1 MKKLLFTLLLFPMS
15 FWVVFLPSANAQ
27 TVVSGLQSPE
37 SVASDGSF
45 IYISNVGYL
54 QNPST
59 KDGDGFISKIAKT
72 GQVMEN
78 RFIKG
83 LDAPKGMA
91 VIKQVLYIADID
103 KIVGYSL
110 YSKKRVFEVSLEG
123 ITNFLNDITVKND
136 TTILVSATDV
146 GHIYRINLVDKK
158 IKEYAKGIVIQ
169 GINGLD
175 YDNTAGVLYINSM
188 GTDKQGN
195 GELGRITLTKGNPL
209 YERLGTDA
217 GYFDGLKY
225 WNNEL
230 YYSDWKD
237 AQNGGGNIRK
247 MNVNAQKSGV
257 VSYSGAPISTTPPT
271 NPPSP
276 TPNPKTPTPASNNS
290 NGNLNEKPKT
300 SPTPPPPPPPII
312 SGELVGKGCADFFI
326 DTKLKYIYIPLM
338 LEGKLLIHK
347 LP

>member
-1 MKKLLFTLLLFPMS
+1 MKKRLFLLFSLSLLLLGMQS
-15 FWVVFLPSANAQ
+15 EIKAQ
-27 TVVSGLQSPE
+27 TTVSGLYSPE
-37 SVASDGSF
+37 SVISDGSF
-45 IYISNVGYL
+45 MYISNVGYL

-59 KDGDGFISKIAKT
+59 KDGDGFITKISKT
-72 GQVMEN
+72 GQIMEL
-78 RFIKG
+78 RFLKG

-91 VIKQVLYIADID
+91 IIKQVLYIADID

-123 ITNFLNDITVKND
+123 ITTFLNDIAVKND

-158 IKEYAKGIVIQ
+158 IKEFSKGIVIQ

-175 YDNTAGVLYINSM
+175 YDNSSNVLYVNSM
-188 GTDKQGN
+188 GTNNQPN

-217 GYFDGLKY
+217 GYFDGIKY

-237 AQNGGGNIRK
+237 MQNGGNIRK
-247 MNVNAQKSGV
+247 MNVNVQKSSV
-257 VSYSGAPISTTPPT
+257 VNYAGGTISTTPPT
-271 NPPSP
+271 PAPK
-276 TPNPKTPTPASNNS
+276 PNPANPQNGSSPKPAPNPT
-290 NGNLNEKPKT
+290 
-300 SPTPPPPPPPII
+300 PTPPPPPAPII
-312 SGELVGKGCADFFI
+312 NGELVGKGCADFFI
-326 DTKLKYIYIPLM
+326 DTKLKLIYIPLM
-338 LEGKLLIHK
+338 QEGKLLIHK

>member
-1 MKKLLFTLLLFPMS
+1 MKKIFSLLCFVFS
-15 FWVVFLPSANAQ
+15 FWLSSVNAQ
-27 TVVSGLQSPE
+27 VVVSGLQSPE
-37 SVASDGSF
+37 SVISDGSF

-59 KDGDGFISKIAKT
+59 KDGDGFISKISKT

-123 ITNFLNDITVKND
+123 ITTFLNDITIKND

-146 GHIYRINLVDKK
+146 GRIYRINLVDKK
-158 IKEYAKGIVIQ
+158 IKEFAKGIIIQ

-175 YDNTAGVLYINSM
+175 YDNSASVLYVNSF
-188 GTDKQGN
+188 GTNNQPN
-195 GELGRITLTKGNPL
+195 GEIGRISLTKGAPL
-209 YERLGTDA
+209 YERLGTES

-230 YYSDWKD
+230 YFSDWKD
-237 AQNGGGNIRK
+237 LQNGGANIRR
-247 MNVNAQKSGV
+247 MNVGIQKSAV
-257 VSYSGAPISTTPPT
+257 VNYAGGPLTSPAPAPAPTPKTTPPPT
-271 NPPSP
+271 NKP
-276 TPNPKTPTPASNNS
+276 TTQ
-290 NGNLNEKPKT
+290 NGNLTEKPT
-300 SPTPPPPPPPII
+300 TNVTPPPPPSPII
-312 SGELVGKGCADFFI
+312 NGDNVGKGCADFFI

-338 LEGKLLIHK
+338 QEGKLLIHK